1 MKIWLF
7 MHCKIKYHKLNYL
20 SLLLHCQVSTICGL
34 WRINKCWHI
43 CLINLQW
50 RFYFFTSA
58 SSLHRGKKQAASALP
73 VFTPHVLQ
81 MLNILLDFLK
91 LCHTQRNAGPT
102 GGALRTE
109 APMQLSRVYSARQ
122 RCFLRAD
129 VSCKP
134 VSHREQLFTAQVFT
148 VVLLYTLHF
157 SPYFAL
163 LK

>member
-7 MHCKIKYHKLNYL
+7 MHCKVKYHKLNYL

-50 RFYFFTSA
+50 VLFLHLSSA
-58 SSLHRGKKQAASALP
+58 QLPLCRPANRIEVKSRLPQPSLFLH
-73 VFTPHVLQ
+73 HVLQ
-81 MLNILLDFLK
+81 MLNIFFDFLK

-122 RCFLRAD
+122 SCFLRAD

-134 VSHREQLFTAQVFT
+134 VSHREQL
-148 VVLLYTLHF
+148 YTLHF